1 MLKLDPKSDVAKGC
15 RAMRQSDSWVA
26 RVTAVECLGMAGGKA
41 DAEAVRALAGDKA
54 KLKGWWGDQSEVPK
68 KDRKKPIALG
78 AVAQEVAEKLKN
90 M

>member
-1 MLKLDPKSDVAKGC
+1 MLKLDPRADVAKGC
-15 RAMRQSDSWVA
+15 RAMLQSDSWVA
-26 RVTAVECLGMAGGKA
+26 RVTAVECLGMVGSKR

-68 KDRKKPIALG
+68 KRRKKPIGLG
-78 AVAQEVAEKLKN
+78 AVAQEVAKKLEN